1 MQLTLTPLS
10 HPGLGEIAIRD
21 RLFPIGRHE
30 PPFNAYPQ
38 EAVVRLSRRHARLFF
53 QDEAVYI
60 VDLDSLNGTTVNGVP
75 LGKEPCQLHAN
86 DEIGFAGQ
94 IDFRVSLEG
103 DGASKSEETTRFIL
117 TLLPEK
123 LQSVV
128 EPIVV
133 AEFPFLVSKSDD
145 LFKRYRSRLPEQYKF
160 LSRRH
165 AHFFIR
171 DGQIL
176 LEDLGSTNGT
186 FLSDRRLE
194 EHACALQDGD
204 TVAFGGND
212 FFYRAHIKK
221 LDRRDQGEK
230 TRNELLTEALNTSTD
245 LTRTTFVTSA
255 SSFIDIF
262 CAHDGADDDE
272 DEYEA
277 VADRDPAVAE
287 ERKSRERPPGRLAI
301 FFGELRRAFRSEEE
315 SKPRRAGWVL
325 ATAAVLAAALI
336 GYAYYRDAGPR
347 SIEERLAAKEY
358 AEAAI
363 LADRYLQQNPEDP
376 EVAEMALQALSLYVL
391 PSWQQRLEADNFAG
405 AYQSIDGNRQI
416 LTNSKIADSFFDM
429 LRWITSLDEYIVRR
443 GGLNAPITLYRDE
456 SMINRLL
463 DSWDAHSTEYQ
474 KTASRIIQHVP
485 EFETL
490 NTRILS
496 QLRTLRSEK
505 SLYIAA
511 IDELDSQLA
520 QVADDGSGELARLI
534 DEFAKKYPR
543 VAGVDR
549 LRLDLDHYT
558 ELQRTID
565 RHAWIS
571 AIKLLETTDFVTPP
585 FLQRVAQL
593 RAERL
598 PPVDVATIY
607 QQATDAW
614 SSGHAEDSF
623 TILSQLTE
631 GKWGQVAR
639 EVLKH
644 RQRVWQ
650 SYQALSNEKRSGAYS
665 ARLLSFYESLDPQ
678 EDGYFV
684 KALAPE
690 YQSHQSEALRLA
702 GEAFDSALKQWN
714 AYQQEGRISGLQR
727 LEASISGQYRQQAER
742 LAESLKQV
750 TRGME
755 IYRLLEIKV
764 SEQHR
769 DLNQEI
775 LRECRLQ
782 RNSMQELR
790 MVLDSNLYN
799 RKIALLPAVD

>member
-10 HPGLGEIAIRD
+10 HPGLGEIAIRE

-30 PPFNAYPQ
+30 PPFNAYPH
-38 EAVVRLSRRHARLFF
+38 EAVARLSRRHARLFF

-86 DEIGFAGQ
+86 DEICFAGQ
-94 IDFRVSLEG
+94 IDFRVALEG
-103 DGASKSEETTRFIL
+103 DDASKSEETTRFIL

-272 DEYEA
+272 DEFEA
-277 VADRDPAVAE
+277 VADRDPVVAE

-301 FFGELRRAFRSEEE
+301 FFSELRRAFRSEEE

-325 ATAAVLAAALI
+325 ATGGVLVAALI
-336 GYAYYRDAGPR
+336 GYVYYRDAGPR
-347 SIEERLAAKEY
+347 AIEERLAAKEY

-416 LTNSKIADSFFDM
+416 LTNSPIADSFFEM
-429 LRWITSLDEYIVRR
+429 LRWITSLDEYIVQR

-456 SMINRLL
+456 SMIKRLL

-490 NTRILS
+490 NTRALS

-505 SLYIAA
+505 SLYLAA
-511 IDELDSQLA
+511 IDELDSQLE

-558 ELQRTID
+558 ALQRTID

-585 FLQRVAQL
+585 FLQRVALL

-607 QQATDAW
+607 QQATEAW
-614 SSGHAEDSF
+614 ASGHAESSF

-639 EVLKH
+639 EVLQH

-650 SYQALSNEKRSGAYS
+650 NYQALSNEKRSGAYS

-678 EDGYFV
+678 EDGYFI

-702 GEAFDSALKQWN
+702 GEAFASALKQWN

-742 LAESLKQV
+742 LAGSLKQV

-755 IYRLLEIKV
+755 IYRLLEMKV